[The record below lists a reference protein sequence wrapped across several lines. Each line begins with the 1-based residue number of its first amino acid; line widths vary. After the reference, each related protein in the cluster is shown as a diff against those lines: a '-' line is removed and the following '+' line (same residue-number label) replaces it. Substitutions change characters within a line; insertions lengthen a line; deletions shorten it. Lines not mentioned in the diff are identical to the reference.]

1 MDLGLSVW
9 EMLFEGFRYEH
20 HNGYYT
26 IALNK
31 TELEDCL
38 KELNESN
45 TVQSSGA
52 PQSLSWAGRPQTFP
66 IKREYCIYWK
76 ICVVSLPQTTCP
88 LK

>member
-9 EMLFEGFRYEH
+9 EMLFEGFHYEH
-20 HNGYYT
+20 HNGYYS

-31 TELEDCL
+31 TELED
-38 KELNESN
+38 SN

-66 IKREYCIYWK
+66 IKREY
-76 ICVVSLPQTTCP
+76 
-88 LK
+88 